1 MPTTAYKRMVTAQRQ
16 RELALARDSR
26 NIVRESLIDGRDRN
40 RLAQLANRLV
50 FLLCLVRELGDLS
63 LKRRVVL
70 DIPAQLFELRRKS
83 RLGQRS
89 GTLVNTSSRLAS
101 REGVGE
107 DLALAHRRTIPQLRG
122 TGKAPVARCSVRTLE
137 SYSQLHAQTHLD
149 SRRLSEEA
157 VFIVRLWLGLLQ
169 RLEEVSVASGVRA
182 GSSQR
187 AERAEWSG
195 CAPDGSDAARRTEKR
210 DTAE

>member
-1 MPTTAYKRMVTAQRQ
+1 MVTTQRQ
-16 RELALARDSR
+16 GELALARNAR
-26 NIVRESLIDGRDRN
+26 NVIGKPLIDGRHRN
-40 RLAQLANRLV
+40 RLAQLADGLV
-50 FLLCLVRELGDLS
+50 FLLRLVREFSDLS
-63 LKRRVVL
+63 LERRVVL
-70 DIPAQLFELRRKS
+70 DIPAQLLELCRES
-83 RLGQRS
+83 SLDQRS
-89 GTLVNTSSRLAS
+89 GALVDTSSGLAS

-137 SYSQLHAQTHLD
+137 LYSQLQVPTHLD

-157 VFIVRLWLGLLQ
+157 VFIVGLRLGLLQ

-187 AERAEWSG
+187 AECAEWSG